1 MVMVAVVM
9 VVRVAMMVSMVTA
22 MIMAMTLIMGV
33 AVPGVHGFE
42 SNLPGFGVP
51 VAKLA
56 SDPVKRCRP
65 LGSS

>member
-9 VVRVAMMVSMVTA
+9 IVGVVMMMTGAMA
-22 MIMAMTLIMGV
+22 MIMAMTPIMGV
-33 AVPGVHGFE
+33 AVPGVHGVE

-51 VAKLA
+51 VAKPA
-56 SDPVKRCRP
+56 SDPVKGCRP